1 MGFHKIEHRHKANF
15 GYWLAEPYWGKG
27 IMSEAVKQALTEFN
41 KKFDIKRIEAGVFS
55 WNKASMKV
63 LEKNGFKLEG
73 ILKKAI
79 KKENKY
85 IDEHMYAKIK

>member
-1 MGFHKIEHRHKANF
+1 
-15 GYWLAEPYWGKG
+15 
-27 IMSEAVKQALTEFN
+27 MSEAVKQALTEFN